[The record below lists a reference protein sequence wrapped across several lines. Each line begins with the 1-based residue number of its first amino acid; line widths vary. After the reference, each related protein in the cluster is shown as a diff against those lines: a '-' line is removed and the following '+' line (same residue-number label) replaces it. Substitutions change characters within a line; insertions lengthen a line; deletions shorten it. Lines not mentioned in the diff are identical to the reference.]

1 MDTRLLVPG
10 LLATLLA
17 LPSAAGAESHTRNVV
32 ERTRDVV
39 ADLLVARPLGLI
51 QVLVGVAVLPITAP
65 HQYLTRTDSDWVDI
79 CVGQPVRHTFQR
91 PLGEL

>member
-1 MDTRLLVPG
+1 METRFLAPA

-17 LPSAAGAESHTRNVV
+17 LPSPARAESHTRN
-32 ERTRDVV
+32 VV

-51 QVLVGVAVLPITAP
+51 QVLVGVSMLPISAP
-65 HQYLTRTDSDWVDI
+65 HLYLTRTDADVVDI
-79 CVGQPVRHTFQR
+79 CVGDPVRHTFQR